1 MKQTLIQFYLD
12 YLNDWLTV
20 EAYSAYNGL
29 SVDATREL
37 VNLGR
42 DLHIDNTEVKL

>member
-1 MKQTLIQFYLD
+1 MKHTLIKFYLD

-20 EAYSAYNGL
+20 EAYALYNQL
-29 SVDATREL
+29 PVDATLEL

-42 DLHIDNTEVKL
+42 DLHIDNVKG